1 MSAQKPVHDIR
12 LGSIKAAIWAN
23 ETKNGT
29 RHNVT
34 VARLYKTDDGDWR
47 DSNSFGR
54 DDLPV
59 VKEVLDQAWK
69 WIFAQGQKRAQ
80 EKAA

>member
-1 MSAQKPVHDIR
+1 MSAQRPVHDIR
-12 LGSIKAAIWAN
+12 MGLIKAAIWAN
-23 ETKNGT
+23 DTKSGT

-34 VARLYKTDDGDWR
+34 VARLYKTDDGWK

-69 WIFAQGQKRAQ
+69 WIFAQGQQKPQ

>member
-1 MSAQKPVHDIR
+1 MSAQRPVHDIR
-12 LGSIKAAIWAN
+12 MGLIKAAIWAN
-23 ETKNGT
+23 DTKSGT

-69 WIFAQGQKRAQ
+69 WIFSQGQQKVQ